1 MDEQG
6 SLAVCSAA
14 VARRTRRPV
23 SIIRV
28 DVPAREAFARPF
40 MSPREY
46 RVGDI
51 ESWYGGERVVV
62 VDVVHAGEA
71 DGIELVFV
79 KGLPMKAA
87 PLARSGT
94 LNVGRDEPRAV
105 Q

>member
-1 MDEQG
+1 MGEQVP
-6 SLAVCSAA
+6 LAVCC
-14 VARRTRRPV
+14 ARRTRRPV

-28 DVPAREAFARPF
+28 DVPAREAFGRPF

-62 VDVVHAGEA
+62 VDVVHAEEA

-79 KGLPMKAA
+79 KGLP
-87 PLARSGT
+87 
-94 LNVGRDEPRAV
+94 
-105 Q
+105 